1 MPQPSGTAGSGS
13 SGGDDL
19 GATDEMI
26 AFKDEGEQDKVNEE
40 NCAESDLADLKSSL
54 VNESETNQSSSSDSE
69 VERPRQAQLTTSFRN
84 KAREPLDEGKRSDGG
99 LFRAPPYAG
108 YPFLMFPE
116 LASPYLT
123 NGSLSPGARPYL
135 PLKWPLFDV
144 QTGGLP
150 GRKAGDDSRSP
161 SPAFLI
167 SNKVPV
173 VQSPHHMHPLA
184 PILAYGSERFVPG
197 TPPPPLP
204 TELDLKTG
212 LPRATHTPDITQY
225 YPLSPGAMGQLPHLG
240 WQGQPMY
247 PLATG
252 GFRASYP
259 TLVNASMP
267 SFLSGRYPAHMV
279 PHHHTLPPTG
289 IPHPAIVT
297 PPIKQEP
304 SSVSN
309 GTDLQK
315 PLSVPKKEM
324 EEKKPH
330 IKKPLNAFMLFMK
343 EMRAKVIAECTL
355 KESAAIN
362 QILGRKWHALSREE
376 QAKYY
381 ELARKERQL
390 HSQLYPGWSA
400 RDNYGKKKKRK
411 REKQQVEAAV
421 NKKLLRN
428 AVPDMVLSSRVTGV
442 ALADDSILV
451 SRRKKKCAR
460 YPFDDDCCTGHHS
473 SDESVNTSP
482 PTSPALRQTT
492 AAASRS
498 PTLGHRGSST
508 PAPSAYMPGFHSK
521 SDTAGLSSISP
532 TALDLFSRSS
542 GTNSEQ
548 LQTPTGHAA
557 IGASPL
563 KRNPSSSPRS
573 NGAAENVMASKSE
586 SPRCNRPADIP
597 SSTKPSP
604 DLFPPSPFSLG
615 LTHMLPSA
623 GPHSPHAATIPTFAH
638 PPPFSAHSVH
648 MAATPPFSPSSPLAF
663 SPPRHAPPAGA
674 FPFHAAH
681 PALPFHPALLMAQSQ
696 PLSLVTKSAK

>member
-267 SFLSGRYPAHMV
+267 R
-279 PHHHTLPPTG
+279 
-289 IPHPAIVT
+289 
-297 PPIKQEP
+297 
-304 SSVSN
+304 
-309 GTDLQK
+309 K

-400 RDNYGKKKKRK
+400 RDNYLGSVLHRSFDPFSPEPLQTGKKKKRK

-421 NKKLLRN
+421 VEQEAAKKCRARYGLEQQSNWCSPCRWTPIKVEKHLKDN
-428 AVPDMVLSSRVTGV
+428 QEKWEAPELNFKCHSKG
-442 ALADDSILV
+442 
-451 SRRKKKCAR
+451 RKKKCAR